1 MDTLVQTFIE
11 YDPILIKL
19 VWWVGANPLVLESV
33 NMQEAA
39 VEVQALISNGVLPKT
54 IVDVSYLWK

>member
-1 MDTLVQTFIE
+1 METLAQTFIE
-11 YDPILIKL
+11 YDPTLIKL
-19 VWWVGANPLVLESV
+19 VWWIGANPLVLEAV
-33 NMQEAA
+33 TMQEAA